1 VLALFI
7 TLLVSSSF
15 ICVTGQTAYTAGVTF
30 QEFMDDYDQS
40 TGNFTTYDV
49 DDTVVI
55 EDTIELINYREDDF
69 QTDIWLESTGSS
81 QTSQYLTFNS
91 GLNGDYK
98 KGEKVKITVL
108 IEIDETTG
116 NDRYV
121 YDPDDIDHITVIE
134 EEEEVQ
140 GIDLF
145 GYNVS
150 LPDMLDN
157 NWGRFF
163 IYLIFWVI
171 IGFIVLMFL
180 DPVVRRWTKGTETK
194 IDDLVLDIIRKP
206 ILTLIILYG
215 LVQSLSALELSD
227 DILFWVQNIY
237 NAGLFLAIIWLVY
250 KIINII
256 LVQIGRSYAAK
267 NKVKVEKILV
277 PAIRKLLTVLIGV
290 FAIITVLG
298 YIGIDLTVLTIG
310 GMVISMVIAFAAQDT
325 LSNFFAGMFLIV
337 EPYFKEGD
345 WVIVENKTYEVRDV
359 GMRNTKL
366 YDLKEHMMV
375 IIPNSMLANDKII
388 NLTEP
393 DLKLKIFI
401 EVGVAYGTDPRKIE
415 KILMEIAHNQHHVM
429 KEPEDFAPIIRF
441 SEFADSSLNFK
452 MILWVDELGT
462 RFAVKSDINYEI
474 DQRFKQEGIEIP
486 FPQRVVHLVKE

>member
-1 VLALFI
+1 
-7 TLLVSSSF
+7 
-15 ICVTGQTAYTAGVTF
+15 
-30 QEFMDDYDQS
+30 MDDYDQS
-40 TGNFTTYDV
+40 TGNFTTY
-49 DDTVVI
+49 TVGQIIEI
-55 EDTIELINYREDDF
+55 EDEIEYIDYRIYADD
-69 QTDIWLESTGSS
+69 DESWLYLKSTGDNPTQSP
-81 QTSQYLTFNS
+81 YLEFKRD
-91 GLNGDYK
+91 LNRNYK
-98 KGEKVKITVL
+98 NGEKVRITVT
-108 IEIDETTG
+108 IQ
-116 NDRYV
+116 N
-121 YDPDDIDHITVIE
+121 DPDGVGEIFYYDNDDLDHITVIE
-134 EEEEVQ
+134 EDEEVQ
-140 GIDLF
+140 GIELF
-145 GYNVS
+145 GYDVS

-157 NWGRFF
+157 NWGRFI

-171 IGFIVLMFL
+171 IGFVVLMFL

-194 IDDLVLDIIRKP
+194 IDDLILDIIRKP
-206 ILTLIILYG
+206 VLALIILYG

-256 LVQIGRSYAAK
+256 LIQVGRSYAAK

-277 PAIRKLLTVLIGV
+277 PAIRKLLTVLIAV
-290 FAIITVLG
+290 FALLTVLG
-298 YIGIDLTVLTIG
+298 YLGIDLTVLTIG

-345 WVIVENKTYEVRDV
+345 WVIVDTKTYEVRDV

-375 IIPNSMLANDKII
+375 VMPNSMLANDKII

-401 EVGVAYGTDPRKIE
+401 EIGVAYGTDPRKVE
-415 KILMEIAHNQHHVM
+415 KILNEIAQNQEHVM

-441 SEFADSSLNFK
+441 SEFADSSLNFT

-462 RFAVKSDINYEI
+462 RFALKSDINYEI
-474 DQRFKQEGIEIP
+474 DQRFKEAGIEIP
-486 FPQRVVHLVKE
+486 FPQRVVHLMKE